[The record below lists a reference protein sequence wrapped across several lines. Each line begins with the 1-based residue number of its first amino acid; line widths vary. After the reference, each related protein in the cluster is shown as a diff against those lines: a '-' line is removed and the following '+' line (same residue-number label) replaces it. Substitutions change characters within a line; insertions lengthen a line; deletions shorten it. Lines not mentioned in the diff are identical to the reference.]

1 MGEFKKKGRPYIAP
15 MFTIVSVNDDC
26 PLLRTSVK
34 GDHESADDDD
44 AYAKPNSGLFDL
56 DETEWKSDDVAY

>member
-1 MGEFKKKGRPYIAP
+1 
-15 MFTIVSVNDDC
+15 MFTIVSVNEDC

-34 GDHESADDDD
+34 GDHESADNDD